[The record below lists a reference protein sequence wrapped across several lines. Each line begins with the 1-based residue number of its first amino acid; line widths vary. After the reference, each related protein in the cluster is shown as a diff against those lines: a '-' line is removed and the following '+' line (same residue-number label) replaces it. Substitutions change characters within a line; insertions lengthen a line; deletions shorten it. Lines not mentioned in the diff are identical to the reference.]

1 MQWSPHQA
9 RYTLLLFLLIF
20 TAGQVK
26 AYLVRPVYP
35 DLGQFQEK
43 WPPEGHLVDATTLKN
58 RGMEVFPLGTTVTTA
73 VNEMGLKVEPLGSG
87 FCLPKAGVLFRG
99 QAGWRIRPMTQ
110 RERWVRRIPMDLFH
124 SEPEDLQRISGIGPS
139 LAGKIYKFVQS
150 RGYLDSIS
158 ELDEISGVGPGK
170 LKVLKKELALN

>member
-1 MQWSPHQA
+1 
-9 RYTLLLFLLIF
+9 
-20 TAGQVK
+20 
-26 AYLVRPVYP
+26 
-35 DLGQFQEK
+35 
-43 WPPEGHLVDATTLKN
+43 
-58 RGMEVFPLGTTVTTA
+58 
-73 VNEMGLKVEPLGSG
+73 
-87 FCLPKAGVLFRG
+87 
-99 QAGWRIRPMTQ
+99 MTQ